1 MDKPWVYQQ
10 PIDLVHSRLCSGLAI
25 RNWPNYLSEAYRC
38 LKPGGWV
45 EAQEFVFD
53 AKSDDSSFPPGS
65 AIIQWHETGNKG
77 SLIGGCDMRISGQ
90 QIKSYMEAAGFVN
103 VQIIEMKWP
112 MSPWSD
118 DPKLRDAGQWLKS
131 AMMKSEGGDLAGT
144 SLAIFTRYLGW
155 TIEELEALLAKVEKE
170 WQRDDIHGY
179 WPL

>member
-1 MDKPWVYQQ
+1 M
-10 PIDLVHSRLCSGLAI
+10 
-25 RNWPNYLSEAYRC
+25 
-38 LKPGGWV
+38 